1 MNVHLAGPAPVRS
14 GHAECQ
20 DPALRLRGDPSAV
33 HDRDGD
39 RADLPARGR
48 RGHRRLPPAAQC
60 QAGVP
65 RVRGASVSI
74 EGAADIEAAPEDA
87 TVDPGKRPGMSQR
100 SGTPRSQSAVASSWS
115 QPAAPN
121 KQGSGVDEGS
131 LNTISATLATALP
144 VGGGAPAA
152 PGPPVAP
159 ATLATLSE
167 ISSADQMEVREVL
180 YTVTFELLSRD

>member
-1 MNVHLAGPAPVRS
+1 M
-14 GHAECQ
+14 
-20 DPALRLRGDPSAV
+20 
-33 HDRDGD
+33 
-39 RADLPARGR
+39 
-48 RGHRRLPPAAQC
+48 
-60 QAGVP
+60 
-65 RVRGASVSI
+65 
-74 EGAADIEAAPEDA
+74 
-87 TVDPGKRPGMSQR
+87 
-100 SGTPRSQSAVASSWS
+100 
-115 QPAAPN
+115 
-121 KQGSGVDEGS
+121 DEGS